1 MRLITIDGRL
11 GGDAEVKTTSGGTQY
26 IKFTVANRTYEN
38 KEVRTDWFDVTS
50 FSKLAIDVQSKFLK
64 KGSFVIVSGTLKS
77 DVNANG
83 GKIYLNHYI
92 NATQIEVPMLGD
104 KKEDNTDEPVVSTY
118 TDKSRTVQQEE
129 SKINV
134 HDSEKPIVV
143 EEEPTDDLP
152 F

>member
-38 KEVRTDWFDVTS
+38 KEQKTDWFDVSS
-50 FSKLAIDVQSKFLK
+50 FSKFTIDSQSKFLK
-64 KGSFVIVSGTLKS
+64 KGAYVIVTGTLSS

-92 NATQIEVPMLGD
+92 NAQQIEIPMLGE
-104 KKEDNTDEPVVSTY
+104 KKEDSSDEPAVSTY
-118 TDKSRTVQQEE
+118 TEKPKVKQE
-129 SKINV
+129 SKIEV
-134 HDSEKPIVV
+134 TEPAVV
-143 EEEPTDDLP
+143 ESQDDGGDDLP